1 MRKSGAVTVLAL
13 LVVLFAMLPVCPE
26 HPSSVAA
33 GTIPVPGG
41 CHGHRGPMPA
51 PAHMCCYATHQA
63 LAAVQIATSPV
74 LLNVVLGCVANLDR
88 SRSQQRVPAAAR
100 SSDVSPPL
108 TTILRI

>member
-1 MRKSGAVTVLAL
+1 MRKSGVVTVLVL
-13 LVVLFAMLPVCPE
+13 SVVLFVMLPVCPE
-26 HPSSVAA
+26 LPSSVAA
-33 GTIPVPGG
+33 GTIHVPGG

-63 LAAVQIATSPV
+63 LATVPIAASRV
-74 LLNVVLGCVANLDR
+74 LLNVVLGCVSSPNCGR
-88 SRSQQRVPAAAR
+88 PQQHIPAAPG